1 MLCPPLQTK
10 PGSRLPPAAA
20 QRALRLASWDLTAL
34 PPVQPAD
41 DHAGS
46 TCKLLG
52 RLELASLEP
61 AASSVVSSGA
71 ALPAQ
76 AGLLAELAVA
86 SSQARQAKPMLQ
98 LPADLLLSE
107 VVTAG
112 RTRQPFTAWQLAQEQ
127 GPDVAVTATAASGA
141 LSLQPLQHLFSYQ
154 GLLDEQRAVLLLAA
168 AQAAAASSNAACA
181 ARFRVAAGAAISAT
195 SMGEKGAI
203 AEAMQLMLH
212 MQELQAAPAGQD
224 RSLKAWQLLQSA
236 LHTKLAAS
244 VVPAAALLLLAD
256 PRPPAG
262 ILPAEI
268 GKLALAADAWP
279 DSSAAAIQRLE
290 QLLVQPAT
298 KGQGSEAAQAAAQQY
313 IALKTAVASAPRSA
327 SQWWQWAAWL
337 HGFAQDQQQ
346 QEQQT
351 AAGEAVMQA
360 AWAALFAASCQS
372 LVHGSMS
379 VVGGTTDGFSAL
391 PVLLQVLQMV
401 GQQERADRL
410 PADSGAQLAAVPA
423 GAWLPVVPQL
433 ISALAAAH
441 GSGSSSAALQL
452 SLLQHIGGAAPCQVL
467 LPALV
472 ASAQAMAP
480 ADTGAAA
487 AGSPLWLL
495 VQRLQR
501 EHPRLAQQLNVLVAE
516 AARLAVLP
524 EEHWLAV
531 LQEAAAT
538 AAKRLQAQQRAAK
551 SAAAAEAA
559 DGADSAGSGAGSS
572 HGAPAGGC
580 SEEGSSY
587 WAALGPVLLPLQ
599 QQLEAAEAAPPQTPH
614 ERRFQQRWLPRLRR
628 LLQQLS
634 EPLAGAPGHI
644 AAGATAASEHQR
656 LHQRSVALLRAA
668 ASELAVALRAKQL
681 SLGDVAPALA
691 ELSDTGIPIPGAV
704 PAASGDAACG
714 SAPTLACVAGEVAV
728 LATKTRPKR
737 LRLTASDGSQ
747 HSFLLKARPH
757 SRSLIPLVL
766 IKSVVVQGACGRTSQ
781 SPIFA
786 CRWHML
792 WAPCQCPRF
801 TSHLLR

>member
-1 MLCPPLQTK
+1 MLCPPLQTE

-20 QRALRLASWDLTAL
+20 QRALRLASWDLTAS

-46 TCKLLG
+46 ICKLLG

-107 VVTAG
+107 LATAG
-112 RTRQPFTAWQLAQEQ
+112 RTRQPFTAWQLAQER
-127 GPDVAVTATAASGA
+127 GPDVAVTATMAASGA
-141 LSLQPLQHLFSYQ
+141 VSLQPLQHLLRDQ
-154 GLLDEQRAVLLLAA
+154 GLLDGQRAVLLLAA

-195 SMGEKGAI
+195 SVGEKGAI

-236 LHTKLAAS
+236 LHTKLAAI

-256 PRPPAG
+256 PRPPAS
-262 ILPAEI
+262 ILPAEV
-268 GKLALAADAWP
+268 GELAMAANALLG
-279 DSSAAAIQRLE
+279 SSVVPIQRFE
-290 QLLVQPAT
+290 QLLVQSAAEEQSS
-298 KGQGSEAAQAAAQQY
+298 GAAEAAALHY
-313 IALKTAVASAPRSA
+313 VALKAAVASAPRSA
-327 SQWWQWAAWL
+327 SQWWHWAAWL
-337 HGFAQDQQQ
+337 HCFTQQR
-346 QEQQT
+346 QEQEQEM
-351 AAGEAVMQA
+351 AAWEAVMQA
-360 AWAALFAASCQS
+360 AWAALFAASCQA

-401 GQQERADRL
+401 GQQDSADRL

-423 GAWLPVVPQL
+423 SAWLPVVPQL
-433 ISALAAAH
+433 ISALAAAD
-441 GSGSSSAALQL
+441 GSGSSSAAVQL

-472 ASAQAMAP
+472 ASAH
-480 ADTGAAA
+480 TGAAA
-487 AGSPLWLL
+487 AGGPLWLL

-501 EHPRLAQQLNVLVAE
+501 EHPRLAQELTVLVAE

-524 EEHWLAV
+524 EEHWQAV

-572 HGAPAGGC
+572 HAAPAGGC
-580 SEEGSSY
+580 SEEGSCY

-634 EPLAGAPGHI
+634 EPLAGMPEHP
-644 AAGATAASEHQR
+644 AAGATAASEQQR

-668 ASELAVALRAKQL
+668 ASELAAALRAKQQ

-704 PAASGDAACG
+704 PAASGDAAGG

-766 IKSVVVQGACGRTSQ
+766 IKSVVVQGACGRTLQ
-781 SPIFA
+781 WPILA
-786 CRWHML
+786 CRSHML
-792 WAPCQCPRF
+792 WAPCQGPRF